1 MSIPVILEF
10 KNFLLKKITKSPL
23 AQPKSNISILSLYLK
38 HLEACFKISNNK
50 ILYYLKIYKPCF
62 DRNLSYCNFLINLK
76 NFFSLKIRWFSFF
89 LKKNCIFALI

>member
-38 HLEACFKISNNK
+38 HLE
-50 ILYYLKIYKPCF
+50 
-62 DRNLSYCNFLINLK
+62 
-76 NFFSLKIRWFSFF
+76 
-89 LKKNCIFALI
+89 